1 MPDIFKEILPSILK
15 TKKSVINDSV
25 DEKDYNPYLVNKAL
39 SYHIDCIF
47 YVNEMNMNYG
57 LDSKMQYQFYMESI
71 RSMNRKFQPWQKNV
85 NPKELD
91 VVKEFFGYSN
101 AKAKEALKI
110 LSDEDIDTIRKKI
123 DKGGIYKPKK

>member
-15 TKKSVINDSV
+15 SKKSVINDSV

-39 SYHIDCIF
+39 SHHIDCIF

-85 NPKELD
+85 NPKDLD